1 MYKTIDT
8 PKGKYRYKFVPIFEG
23 IKPLNKEIANE
34 NLKLLKEV
42 CDRNGLHFLLFFGTL
57 LGAVREH
64 DFIKHDEDVC
74 PGRDTHNVSTTSNSR
89 PNRVA
94 RLPG

>member
-42 CDRNGLHFLLFFGTL
+42 CDRNHLTFLLFFGTL

-64 DFIKHDEDVC
+64 GFITHDAQGRVHRSVFLC
-74 PGRDTHNVSTTSNSR
+74 PV
-89 PNRVA
+89 
-94 RLPG
+94 

>member
-23 IKPLNKEIANE
+23 IKPIDKEIANE

-42 CDRNGLHFLLFFGTL
+42 CDRNGLQFLL
-57 LGAVREH
+57 
-64 DFIKHDEDVC
+64 
-74 PGRDTHNVSTTSNSR
+74 P
-89 PNRVA
+89 
-94 RLPG
+94 